1 MTYSRIVTIFTA
13 SALCLAVSTTDVAAQ
28 RGGGGGRSGGGGG
41 GRSGG
46 GGGGRP
52 SGGGTVTGRAVA
64 RPPVQSGRGVVVAPY
79 GGARYYGGAHYGYG
93 YPYYRAG
100 YYGYGYRPYY
110 YPYSG
115 FGFGFY
121 ASFGYPYGYYSSPY
135 RYGYP
140 YAYAYATYGY
150 PVAPA
155 AGYSAQVSGSGGVR
169 IKGAPHQ
176 AQVFVD
182 GYYVGVADDFDGAF
196 QQLNLEAGAHELEIR
211 IPGRAPSSYD
221 VNVQPGLTMTIHAG
235 FQ

>member
-13 SALCLAVSTTDVAAQ
+13 SALCLALSAADVAAQ
-28 RGGGGGRSGGGGG
+28 RRGG
-41 GRSGG
+41 GG

-52 SGGGTVTGRAVA
+52 SGGGGGGRPPGGGAVTGRAVP
-64 RPPVQSGRGVVVAPY
+64 RPPIHSGRAVVAGPYGGVRY
-79 GGARYYGGAHYGYG
+79 GGARYGYG
-93 YPYYRAG
+93 YAYRPY

-121 ASFGYPYGYYSSPY
+121 ASFGYPYGYYGSPY

-140 YAYAYATYGY
+140 YAYPYPYYGGYYGY

-155 AGYSAQVSGSGGVR
+155 GYYNAGPAAASGGVR
-169 IKGAPHQ
+169 INGAPHD

-182 GYYVGVADDFDGAF
+182 GYYVGIVDDFDGAF

-211 IPGRAPSSYD
+211 IAGRPPSKYD